1 VTDERDLLRA
11 VFATPDDDLPR
22 LVLADW
28 WDEHGQPERA
38 EFVRLAIALDDQTDT
53 GWSARRIGDVMDRL
67 AHLHRAS
74 LGLWGMR
81 GAGRI
86 TWASYISPTL
96 FFDHIV
102 HPHNPAQ
109 LFRRGF
115 VESVR
120 LPLSALLGE
129 TCERCGGEGEF
140 RQGYVRYHAFGRD
153 DTRTVTKCVGCSG
166 TGRVGGC
173 AAELFASQPV
183 VRVEVTAS
191 DEPVILNAV
200 MFPELF
206 HVRFGVRRMLGN
218 PPKLERDFDSRAA
231 AVDALSAALVQW
243 GRQLAGLTALPSPE
257 RTARTR
263 ADIPG

>member
-1 VTDERDLLRA
+1 MTDERDLLRA

-81 GAGRI
+81 GAGRM

-96 FFDHIV
+96 FDDHIV

-109 LFRRGF
+109 LFRRGW

-120 LPLSALLGE
+120 LPLAAFLGE
-129 TCERCGGEGEF
+129 TCEFCSGRGHFQTSGSYAECPRCKGPNG
-140 RQGYVRYHAFGRD
+140 
-153 DTRTVTKCVGCSG
+153 KG

-173 AAELFASQPV
+173 AAELFRSQPV
-183 VRVEVTAS
+183 VRVEVAGTGPYHNAS
-191 DEPVILNAV
+191 DCWLWLSTSNPQQVARYGPAVIP
-200 MFPELF
+200 PELF
-206 HVRFGVRRMLGN
+206 
-218 PPKLERDFDSRAA
+218 ERLTRDIDPNNRSSWRTYRTRAA
-231 AVDALSAALVQW
+231 ALDALSAALVQW
-243 GRQLAGLTALPSPE
+243 GRELAGLTALPSPE
-257 RTARTR
+257 
-263 ADIPG
+263 

>member
-81 GAGRI
+81 GAGRM

-96 FFDHIV
+96 FDDHIV

-109 LFRRGF
+109 LFRRGW

-120 LPLSALLGE
+120 LPLAAFLGE
-129 TCERCGGEGEF
+129 TCEFCSGRGHFQTSGSYAECPRCKGPNG
-140 RQGYVRYHAFGRD
+140 
-153 DTRTVTKCVGCSG
+153 KG

-183 VRVEVTAS
+183 TRVEVT
-191 DEPVILNAV
+191 DREPEQFGNTREWFWVETTPDTTYFRYSL
-200 MFPELF
+200 PGELF
-206 HVRFGVRRMLGN
+206 GLLGT
-218 PPKLERDFDSRAA
+218 PRLTPTPAHCYPTRAA
-231 AVDALSAALVQW
+231 ALDALSAALVQW

-257 RTARTR
+257 
-263 ADIPG
+263 